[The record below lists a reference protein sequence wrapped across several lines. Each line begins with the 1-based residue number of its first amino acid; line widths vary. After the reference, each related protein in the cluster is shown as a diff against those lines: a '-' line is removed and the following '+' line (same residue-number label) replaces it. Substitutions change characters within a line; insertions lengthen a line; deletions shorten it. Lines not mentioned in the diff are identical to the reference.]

1 MENSSRDKSLHRK
14 IALVGNPNSG
24 KSTLFNA
31 LTGLNQRTGNFPGVT
46 VDKKTAVVSKTIDK
60 KEVAFHYIDLP
71 GTYSIYPKSPDEE
84 VATKILTESS
94 NKDFPDVIVI
104 VADATSLKR
113 SLFLAGQIIDLNI
126 PCVLALNMMD
136 EAEKSGLQI
145 DIGRLSN
152 RLGIPVL
159 PISARNKEGIDQLE
173 TLLATHSDLPA
184 YRFIDAGGIAKSA
197 VDLIKA
203 EYKDRWEDYVAL
215 YRANRLYETDEK
227 WREKLSA
234 VGFSPTTAQAEES
247 LTRYGIIAQHIE
259 ACTRTGAGRSSFAK
273 KIDALITHKVWG
285 YVIFLLIMLAVFQ
298 SIFYLAEFPM
308 KWIENGFAWM
318 QEWCASVLPE
328 GMLTD
333 LFINGI
339 LAGLSGVVVFI
350 PQIALL
356 FFFIAMLEDSGYMA
370 RVSFIMDKLMRKIG
384 LHGRSVIP
392 LISGMACAV
401 PAIMGTRTISNWKE
415 RIITIMVTP
424 LMSCSA
430 RLPVYTLLISLV
442 IPDKM
447 VGGIFHLQGLVLM
460 AMYLLGFFMAVISA
474 WVLHL
479 IIKGKGRSWFVME
492 LPVYRIPKWSN
503 VFYLIYEKV
512 KVFLFDAGKVILAIS
527 IVLWVLA
534 SFGPGD
540 EFKKTEREIILQEQ
554 KVDSFAWTSV
564 DEIGYMGPEY
574 YQWQLHQ
581 DSIVFDSLNNQLG
594 LLNSKKLELSYA
606 GHLGKFIEPAIRPLG
621 YDWKIGISLIT
632 SLAAREVFVGTMATI
647 YGAGGDDENVE
658 PIRERMRD
666 EINPETGKPV
676 YTLAVGLSLMVFYA
690 FAMQCVSTIAVVKR
704 ETQSWKWPAIQF
716 VFMGALAWIASF
728 VTYQI
733 LA

>member
-1 MENSSRDKSLHRK
+1 MENSSGKKQSQRK
-14 IALVGNPNSG
+14 IALIGNPNSG

-46 VDKKTAVVSKTIDK
+46 VDKKTANVTKTIDK
-60 KEVAFHYIDLP
+60 REVEFQYIDLP
-71 GTYSIYPKSPDEE
+71 GTYSLYPKSPDEE
-84 VATKILTESS
+84 VAIKILTEKS
-94 NKDFPDVIVI
+94 NKDFPDTVVI

-173 TLLATHSDLPA
+173 ILLATHSDLPA
-184 YRFIDAGGIAKSA
+184 YRFIDASAIAKA
-197 VDLIKA
+197 ATDLIKA
-203 EYKDRWEDYVAL
+203 QYKDRWEDYIAL
-215 YRANRLYETDEK
+215 YRANRLYETDEN
-227 WREKLSA
+227 WREKLAA

-247 LTRYGIIAQHIE
+247 LTRYGIIAQHID
-259 ACTRTGAGRSSFAK
+259 ACTRTGTGRSAFAK
-273 KIDALITHKVWG
+273 KIDGFITHKVWG
-285 YVIFLLIMLAVFQ
+285 YVIFLFIMLAVFQ
-298 SIFYLAEFPM
+298 SIFYLAEYPM
-308 KWIENGFAWM
+308 SWIENGFAWL
-318 QEWCASVLPE
+318 QGWCASVLPE

-339 LAGLSGVVVFI
+339 LAGLSGIVVFV

-370 RVSFIMDKLMRKIG
+370 RVSFIMDKLMRRIG

-430 RLPVYTLLISLV
+430 RLPVYALLISLV
-442 IPDKM
+442 IPDKI
-447 VGGIFHLQGLVLM
+447 VGGIFNLQGLVLM
-460 AMYLLGFFMAVISA
+460 GMYLLGFFMAVISA

-512 KVFLFDAGKVILAIS
+512 KVFLFDAGKVILAVS

-534 SFGPGD
+534 SFGPGE
-540 EFKKTEREIILQEQ
+540 EFKQISASIEDYKTNPTDTIHD
-554 KVDSFAWTSV
+554 V
-564 DEIGYMGPEY
+564 
-574 YQWQLHQ
+574 Q
-581 DSIVFDSLNNQLG
+581 DKFYFLKGDLVKNMESQ
-594 LLNSKKLELSYA
+594 KLELSYA
-606 GHLGKFIEPAIRPLG
+606 GRLGKFIEPAIKPLG
-621 YDWKIGISLIT
+621 FDWKIGISLIT

-647 YGAGGDDENVE
+647 YGAGDAENVE
-658 PIRERMRD
+658 PVRERMRS
-666 EINPETGKPV
+666 EINPATGKPM

-690 FAMQCVSTIAVVKR
+690 FAMQCISTIAVVKR
-704 ETQSWKWPAIQF
+704 ETRSWKWPIIQF

-728 VTYQI
+728 ITYQT
-733 LA
+733 LS

>member
-1 MENSSRDKSLHRK
+1 MDSGRNNQPFRK
-14 IALVGNPNSG
+14 IALIGNPNSG

-46 VDKKTAVVSKTIDK
+46 VDKKTASVTRTIDK
-60 KEVAFHYIDLP
+60 KEIEFYYIDLP
-71 GTYSIYPKSPDEE
+71 GTYSLYPKSPDEE
-84 VATKILTESS
+84 VAIRILTDKS
-94 NKDFPDVIVI
+94 NKDFPDTVVV

-126 PCVLALNMMD
+126 PCVLVLNMMD
-136 EAEKSGLQI
+136 EADKSGLQI

-159 PISARNKEGIDQLE
+159 PISARNKEGIEELE
-173 TLLATHSDLPA
+173 ILLASHTDLPA
-184 YRFIDAGGIAKSA
+184 YRFIDAAAIGKTAT
-197 VDLIKA
+197 DLVKA
-203 EYKDRWEDYVAL
+203 EYKDRWEDFVAL
-215 YRANRLYETDEK
+215 YRANRLYDTDEK
-227 WREKLSA
+227 WREKLDA
-234 VGFSPTTAQAEES
+234 VGFSPTAAQAEES

-259 ACTRTGAGRSSFAK
+259 ACTRVGTGRAPWVK
-273 KIDALITHKVWG
+273 KIDSIITHKVWG
-285 YVIFLLIMLAVFQ
+285 YVIFLFIMLAVFQ
-298 SIFYLAEFPM
+298 SIFYLAEYPM
-308 KWIENGFAWM
+308 GWIENGFAWL
-318 QEWCASVLPE
+318 QEWCARVMPE

-430 RLPVYTLLISLV
+430 RLPVYTLLISMI

-460 AMYLLGFFMAVISA
+460 GMYLLGFCMAVLAA
-474 WVLHL
+474 WILHL

-512 KVFLFDAGKVILAIS
+512 KVFLFDAGKVILAVS

-534 SFGPGD
+534 SFGPGE
-540 EFKKTEREIILQEQ
+540 EFKNTETQIVELQEQ
-554 KVDSFAWTSV
+554 IDFAWRVNTDTS
-564 DEIGYMGPEY
+564 
-574 YQWQLHQ
+574 LHARP
-581 DSIVFDSLNNQLG
+581 DIFKEANLRNSLAYLQ
-594 LLNSKKLELSYA
+594 SKKLELSYA
-606 GHLGKFIEPAIRPLG
+606 GRLGKFIEPVIKPLG

-647 YGAGGDDENVE
+647 YGAGDDENIE
-658 PIRERMRD
+658 PIRERMMNEKD
-666 EINPETGKPV
+666 PETGLPV
-676 YTLAVGLSLMVFYA
+676 YSFAVGLSLMVFYA
-690 FAMQCVSTIAVVKR
+690 FALQCVSTIAVVKR
-704 ETQSWKWPAIQF
+704 ETRSWKWPAIQF
-716 VFMGALAWIASF
+716 VFMGALAWVASF
-728 VTYQI
+728 VTYQ
-733 LA
+733 LLC

>member
-1 MENSSRDKSLHRK
+1 LETSARDRSLQRK

-46 VDKKTAVVSKTIDK
+46 VDKKTANVTKTINK
-60 KEVAFHYIDLP
+60 KEVSFHYIDVP
-71 GTYSIYPKSPDEE
+71 GTYSLYPKSPDEE
-84 VATKILTESS
+84 VTIKIITDPS
-94 NKDFPDVIVI
+94 NRDYPDAVVI
-104 VADATSLKR
+104 VADSTSLKR
-113 SLFLAGQIIDLNI
+113 SLFLAGQIIDLKI
-126 PCVLALNMMD
+126 PCVLVLNMMD
-136 EAEKSGLQI
+136 EAEKAGLHI
-145 DIGRLSN
+145 DISRLSN

-159 PISARNKEGIDQLE
+159 PISARNKTGIDTLE
-173 TLLATHSDLPA
+173 ELLASHTTVPA
-184 YRFIDAGGIAKSA
+184 YRFIDATSIAKEA
-197 VDLIKA
+197 VKLVHA
-203 EYKDRWEDYVAL
+203 QSEDHPEEFAAL
-215 YRANRLYETDEK
+215 YRANRLYETNEA

-234 VGFSPTTAQAEES
+234 TGFSPTTAQAEES
-247 LTRYGIIAQHIE
+247 LTRYGIIAQHME
-259 ACTRTGAGRSSFAK
+259 ACTRTGTGRSVFAK
-273 KIDALITHKVWG
+273 KIDALLTHTVWG

-298 SIFYLAEFPM
+298 SIFYLAEYPM
-308 KWIENGFAWM
+308 TWIENGFAWL
-318 QEWCASVLPE
+318 QELCATHLPE

-430 RLPVYTLLISLV
+430 RLPVYALLISLV
-442 IPDKM
+442 IPDRI
-447 VGGIFHLQGLVLM
+447 VGGIFHLHGLVLM

-479 IIKGKGRSWFVME
+479 IIKGRGRSWFVME

-512 KVFLFDAGKVILAIS
+512 KVFLFDAGKIIVAIS

-534 SFGPGD
+534 SFGPGE
-540 EFKKTEREIILQEQ
+540 EFRQTETRIAEAEMAYENFQPETAQ
-554 KVDSFAWTSV
+554 SFSEA
-564 DEIGYMGPEY
+564 
-574 YQWQLHQ
+574 QLAEK
-581 DSIVFDSLNNQLG
+581 DSL
-594 LLNSKKLELSYA
+594 LNEVASLKSKQLELSYA
-606 GHLGKFIEPAIRPLG
+606 GRIGKFIEPAIKPLG

-647 YGAGGDDENVE
+647 YGAGDDENVD
-658 PIRERMRD
+658 PVRERMRS

-690 FAMQCVSTIAVVKR
+690 FALQCVSTLAVVKR
-704 ETQSWKWPAIQF
+704 ETQSWKWPLVQF

-733 LA
+733 LV